1 MGSEHASSTRSTA
14 LRLAIC
20 ASAAVLVFAG
30 AAVGQSAEPDA
41 SLAARDLTP
50 IIRAL
55 DSESLDERERAL
67 EQLGANPVVTLREV
81 LGLLRDVTA
90 LSPEQRARLIDLAR
104 EMFRD
109 SPRAAMGIQFGG
121 TVESG
126 VAVASLIEG
135 FDAFRQ
141 LRPGDVIESAN
152 GEALSQNRLRSVIVS
167 HDPGESMTL
176 RVRRTGADGA
186 SETQDVRIVL
196 GSFNRLRGGGF
207 IDSQTLDEAWRA
219 RMSRSGI
226 AGPSAGEPIVS
237 GVDREAWLNSAQA
250 VARWSDS
257 PTGPGTA
264 RAPRTGIAGEARA
277 AWLEPESDLIGL
289 ADADG
294 WIRPQPG
301 VDAERMAML
310 EELRVLHLQTEALRN
325 GQRTNLSMLQ
335 SPTLPV
341 QERAR
346 ILQDNERIGRELLP
360 LEQRMSELRAQLNRR
375 Q

>member
-1 MGSEHASSTRSTA
+1 MRGASRVVLCAACLVALTPGSHAQP
-14 LRLAIC
+14 IQPE
-20 ASAAVLVFAG
+20 SA
-30 AAVGQSAEPDA
+30 
-41 SLAARDLTP
+41 LAARDLTP
-50 IIRAL
+50 VIRAL
-55 DSESLDERERAL
+55 DSDSLEVRERAV
-67 EQLGANPVVTLREV
+67 EQLGSNPVVTLREV

-126 VAVASLIEG
+126 VAIASLIEG

-141 LRPGDVIESAN
+141 LKPGDVIEAAN

-176 RVRRTGADGA
+176 RVRRTSADGT
-186 SETQDVRIVL
+186 SEAQDVRIVL
-196 GSFNRLRGGGF
+196 GSFNRLRGGSF

-219 RMSRSGI
+219 RMARSGI
-226 AGPSAGEPIVS
+226 AGPSTDEPIAS

-250 VARWSDS
+250 VARWTEPSD
-257 PTGPGTA
+257 GPGTA
-264 RAPRTGIAGEARA
+264 RAPRTGVAGEPRA
-277 AWLEPESDLIGL
+277 EWREPESDLIDL

-294 WIRPQPG
+294 WIREPRA

-310 EELRVLHLQTEALRN
+310 DELRVLHLQTEALRA
-325 GQRTNLSMLQ
+325 GQRANLATLQ
-335 SPTLPV
+335 NPALPAP
-341 QERAR
+341 ERTR
-346 ILQDNERIGRELLP
+346 ILADNERIGRELLP
-360 LEQRMSELRAQLNRR
+360 LEQRMSEVRARLNRR